1 MCMNICS
8 RCLVVTENT
17 YLYTVEQNQRTK
29 IRLKALLMVTSKVE
43 YLGHL
48 RTECTHLASGM
59 KIITDAPVDNHGK
72 GEAFSPT
79 DLVATAYASCMITIM
94 GIYCDAHGISFTHAE
109 TEVEKVMSSSP
120 RRIQQ
125 LIMRIDVTGN
135 KWDAATADKVIRAGK
150 ACPVAQTLGD
160 GVHVDIEIKW

>member
-1 MCMNICS
+1 MI
-8 RCLVVTENT
+8 
-17 YLYTVEQNQRTK
+17 
-29 IRLKALLMVTSKVE
+29 TSKVE

-48 RTECTHLASGM
+48 RTECKHLASGTT
-59 KIITDAPVDNHGK
+59 IITDAPIDNHGK

-94 GIYCDAHGISFTHAE
+94 GIYCDAHSVSFVHAE
-109 TEVEKVMSSSP
+109 AEVEKVMSASP

-125 LIMRIDVTGN
+125 IILRIDLTGN
-135 KWDAATADKVIRAGK
+135 GWDDATAEKVIRAGK

-160 GVHVDIEIKW
+160 GVQVDIEFKW